1 MWKDLRPEEIERLSF
16 QIIRSEMS
24 NLVCNVSEKEL
35 WVLQRVIH
43 TSADFEFEKTLF
55 FSEGAVEA
63 GINALKAGT
72 AVITDTNMALTGIS
86 KRIMSENEG
95 DLRCYIA
102 DEDVAKEA
110 KERGVT
116 RAVVSMER
124 ASAQYPNAIYAIGNA
139 PTALLRLCE
148 LIREGKATPALVI
161 GAPVG
166 FVNVIESKEEIMKLD
181 VPCIVPRGR
190 KGGSTIAAAIVNA
203 LLYGENTPGVKG
215 L

>member
-16 QIIRSEMS
+16 EAIRSEMTK
-24 NLVCNVSEKEL
+24 NDLGEKEQ

-43 TSADFEFEKTLF
+43 TSADFEFEKTLY
-55 FSEGAVEA
+55 FSAGAVDA
-63 GINALKAGT
+63 GINALKAGA
-72 AVITDTNMALTGIS
+72 AVITDTNMALTGIA
-86 KRIMSENEG
+86 KRLMAESG
-95 DLRCYIA
+95 GGVRCYIA

-124 ASAQYPNAIYAIGNA
+124 AAAEYPNAVYAIGNA

-148 LIREGKATPALVI
+148 LIREGKAHPALVI

-166 FVNVIESKEEIMKLD
+166 FVNVIESKEEIIKME

-203 LLYGENTPGVKG
+203 LLYGEDAPGVKG
-215 L
+215 S